1 MSEVVEVKLRR
12 NGAILTEEHG
22 QRRSIEEMASID
34 AQGRPLPWY
43 TYPMIEQLQQFDLS
57 GCQVF
62 EYGCGN
68 SSLWWAERAAR
79 VCSMEHNSEWAD
91 RMMERAPAN
100 LRITCT
106 EDKEEYVSAIRASGG
121 PFDVIIIDGRW
132 RLACSQEAPSHLNPG
147 GLIVFDNSDWY
158 VEAPEVLLRQ
168 GFCRF
173 DYSGFGPINNYCW
186 TTSLFCRADIRLKRV
201 DPFRSPLGALHPTP
215 GDHRD

>member
-1 MSEVVEVKLRR
+1 MNEVVEVKLRR
-12 NGAILTEEHG
+12 NSAILTEEHG
-22 QRRSIEEMASID
+22 QRRSIEEMMSID
-34 AQGRPLPWY
+34 AQGQPLPWY
-43 TYPMIEQLQQFDLS
+43 TYPMIEQLQQFDLA
-57 GCQVF
+57 GCEVF

-68 SSLWWAERAAR
+68 SSLWWAARAAR
-79 VCSMEHNSEWAD
+79 VCSMEHSPEWAG
-91 RMMERAPAN
+91 RMLERAPAN

-106 EDKEEYVSAIRASGG
+106 EDKEAYVGAIRAAGG

-132 RLACSQEAPSHLNPG
+132 RLACSQEAPAHLKPG

-158 VEAPEVLLRQ
+158 VEAPQALLRQ

-186 TTSLFCRADIRLKRV
+186 TTSLFCRADLRLKRADAFLPPV
-201 DPFRSPLGALHPTP
+201 GALHPTP